1 MVFETVRSLMKNV
14 RDGGARRR
22 VYKEMLAA
30 EADLD
35 SAPVRMAAELDPAF
49 AAELAIRRAKAP

>member
-22 VYKEMLAA
+22 IYKEMLSA
-30 EADLD
+30 EPDLD
-35 SAPVRMAAELDPAF
+35 SAPVKMAADLDPAF
-49 AAELAIRRAKAP
+49 AAELALRRAKTP